1 MGENE
6 SVAVYQLRWDRCWSA
21 GVEDDHPA
29 IAAFAQT
36 ILATAGAG
44 RVLDVGC
51 GRGGL
56 VTELLKQGLDAHG
69 VDVSQV
75 AITAAQQRAPDR
87 FICAAATSLPY
98 PDGHFDCVV
107 ANGLIEYL
115 DEADVPRVLSELRRI
130 CRGQLLVRVQVSAVV
145 TEGDG
150 RQVIQGRSWWEQK
163 CFNAG
168 FRKHP
173 GYFDLINFE
182 SLNFDDGVILLALE
196 AMPAVAGD
204 AMHDSCCST
213 GIAADAELYKYHW
226 AAGYVRPGD
235 RVLDLA
241 AATGAGSYLLS
252 RRSEADTL
260 YCVIDPAARMAF
272 EAAYAAVEPRLRPT
286 LAGAAPEVDFVAAL
300 GEPVTRGT
308 LEGLLGSLQDGVS
321 PGGRVL
327 LSLVADGGDAAES
340 WPGLQDL
347 LPPGWYLE
355 QAFSLLGG
363 IPRGRGGAVRA
374 FSPCGLESA
383 VTVPK
388 DAELLLVVMRDPLA
402 KGFIYRE
409 SVYGSSDRPAEV
421 LEFARDYRNPW
432 LLRALVEFPFRARNP
447 QVLADIARRVLG
459 EPANEGAP
467 DVAAALAVLG
477 YQMLERQE
485 LAAAEV
491 NALIRRMV
499 EHLDRAIPSP
509 HAVRWSISLR
519 YLCASLLRRI
529 GDLDGALEALDAV
542 VAVDWRSFSPTIGT
556 KIVDAAYEAGQ
567 LLAAAGRLEQ
577 ARARWRMASEVAF
590 EMLACGHEA
599 YLGDSQ
605 QPQQFASIVGV
616 ELLDSATRS
625 IKALRWSSPARQL
638 PQERLLEQSRQCW
651 KWMIRERTDSI
662 ASQARLLDQR
672 WQILQSL
679 DQMVSE
685 RDVAIRALEQM
696 VSERDEVIQSQ
707 GHLIDARDESIRSM
721 TALIDARDE
730 ALQGQADLLEA
741 RWKVMTHMDT
751 EIAARDQIIASLNQ
765 KLGN

>member
-21 GVEDDHPA
+21 GAEDDTPA

-56 VTELLKQGLDAHG
+56 VAELLKQGVDARG
-69 VDVSQV
+69 VDISQV
-75 AITAAQQRAPDR
+75 AISAAQQRAPGR
-87 FICAAATSLPY
+87 FACAAATALPY

-107 ANGLIEYL
+107 ANGLFEYL
-115 DEADVPRVLSELRRI
+115 DEVDVPRVLAELRRI
-130 CRGQLLVRVQVSAVV
+130 CQGQLLVRVQVSAVV
-145 TEGDG
+145 EEGDG
-150 RQVIQGRSWWEQK
+150 RQVIEGRSWWEQK
-163 CFNAG
+163 CFDAG

-196 AMPAVAGD
+196 AKPVVAGD
-204 AMHDSCCST
+204 AVCDSCCST
-213 GIAADAELYKYHW
+213 GIVADAELYKYHW

-235 RVLDLA
+235 RVLDLEA
-241 AATGAGSYLLS
+241 AAGAGSYLLS

-260 YCVIDPAARMAF
+260 YCVIDPAARLAF
-272 EAAYAAVEPRLRPT
+272 EAAYVAMDPRLRPT
-286 LAGAAPEVDFVAAL
+286 LSGAAPEVDFVVAV
-300 GEPVTRGT
+300 GDPKSRGT
-308 LEGLLGSLQDGVS
+308 LVDVLDSLQGGVS

-327 LSLVADGGDAAES
+327 LSLMADGGDASES
-340 WPGLQDL
+340 WPKLQDV
-347 LPPGWYLE
+347 LPSGWYLE

-374 FSPCGLESA
+374 FAPCGLECTD
-383 VTVPK
+383 TVPK

-402 KGFIYRE
+402 SGFVYRE
-409 SVYGSSDRPAEV
+409 SVYGASDRPAEV

-447 QVLADIARRVLG
+447 QVLADIARRVLAQ
-459 EPANEGAP
+459 PANEGAP
-467 DVAAALAVLG
+467 DAAAALAVLG
-477 YQMLERQE
+477 YQMLEREE
-485 LAAAEV
+485 LVAEEV
-491 NALIRRMV
+491 TVVVRRMV
-499 EHLDRAIPSP
+499 EHLDRVIPSP

-567 LLAAAGRLEQ
+567 LLAAGGQLEQ
-577 ARARWRMASEVAF
+577 ARARWRMASTVAF

-599 YLGDSQ
+599 YLGDPE

-625 IKALRWSSPARQL
+625 IKALRWSAPARQL

-662 ASQARLLDQR
+662 ASQARLLDER
-672 WQILQSL
+672 WQVLQSL

-685 RDVAIRALEQM
+685 RDEIITSLERM

-707 GHLIDARDESIRSM
+707 GHLIDGRDESIRSM

-741 RWKVMTHMDT
+741 RWKVMTHMDA

-765 KLGN
+765 KLGT